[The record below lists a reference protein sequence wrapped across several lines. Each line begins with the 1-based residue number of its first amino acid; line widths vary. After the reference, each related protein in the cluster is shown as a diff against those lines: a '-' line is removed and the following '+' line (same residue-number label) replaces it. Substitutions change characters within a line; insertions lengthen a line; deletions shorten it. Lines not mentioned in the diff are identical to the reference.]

1 MKATIAEGQKAEQA
15 AQARWGSQV
24 VNLKQAE
31 MFAARVTSV
40 LSDQATIARN
50 LVAFAPEM
58 QVRGVFFEGLARIV
72 RQAKGEVALTQLLR
86 NAGAP
91 EHAIAFRHYAHRD
104 FYKLYYLA
112 ARLLFPAESF
122 GRSLRLTARTF
133 FPIFRDS
140 LLGKTMNALM
150 GDKPRTILPL
160 LAKAYNLSV
169 AGNEHTS
176 ELVGEREIAWGC
188 RVEPVEWYEQTFA
201 GIIEGT
207 VPEGDQTALHVR
219 TVSKSLRG
227 SGIDYRFEITW

>member
-1 MKATIAEGQKAEQA
+1 MKATIAEGLQSEQA
-15 AQARWGSQV
+15 AQGRWGSQV

-31 MFAARVTSV
+31 VFAARVTSV
-40 LSDQATIARN
+40 PSEQTTIARN
-50 LVAFAPEM
+50 LVALAPEM
-58 QVRGVFFEGLARIV
+58 QVRGVFFEGIARIV
-72 RQAKGEVALTQLLR
+72 RQAKGEGALAQLLR

-91 EHAIAFRHYAHRD
+91 EHAIAFRHYAQRD

-122 GRSLRLTARTF
+122 TRSLRLTARTF

-169 AGNEHTS
+169 AGNDHTS
-176 ELVGEREIAWGC
+176 ELVGEREITWGC
-188 RVEPVEWYEQTFA
+188 RVEPVEWYEQTFT

-207 VPEGDQTALHVR
+207 VPEGDKTALHVR

-227 SGIDYRFEITW
+227 GSTDYRFEITW